1 MLKFEKLLDDLNNNR
16 LDAGSDILI
25 ELSET
30 AVHAIDYWPETFIEV
45 LTQSKQDTMSFLF
58 QTDDLDKLAEEL
70 LEKHEYTDD

>member
-30 AVHAIDYWPETFIEV
+30 AATAIENWPETFIET